1 MTTEN
6 YQKIVALLKDS
17 MNPQETM
24 NQLKA
29 GGVAKLMSW
38 GARDYTNF
46 QNKGLLF
53 KVSGF
58 KHKGYVLITL
68 DYNDTYTV
76 YLMNNRC
83 EIKETLEMVYCDE
96 LTDRIDR
103 HVEKTE
109 NYEADVKKE
118 YGWK

>member
-1 MTTEN
+1 MTSEN
-6 YQKIVALLKDS
+6 YQKIVALLKDNL
-17 MNPQETM
+17 NPKETM

-29 GGVAKLMSW
+29 GGIIKLMSW
-38 GARDYTNF
+38 AARDYTNF
-46 QNKGLLF
+46 RNKGLLF

-68 DYNDTYTV
+68 DFDDTYTV
-76 YLMNNRC
+76 YLLDYHC

-103 HVEKTE
+103 HVEKGE
-109 NYEADVKKE
+109 NYEETVKKE
-118 YGWK
+118 YGLK

>member
-1 MTTEN
+1 MTSDN
-6 YQKIVALLKDS
+6 VKKIEKLLKDFL
-17 MNPQETM
+17 NPQETL

-29 GGVAKLMSW
+29 GGVEKLMSW
-38 GARDYTNF
+38 AARDYVNF
-46 QNKGLLF
+46 QGKGLLF

-68 DYNDTYTV
+68 DFNDTYTV
-76 YLMNNRC
+76 YLLNNRC

-96 LTDRIDR
+96 LTDRIDSY
-103 HVEKTE
+103 VEKTD
-109 NYEADVKKE
+109 NYEETVKKE

>member
-1 MTTEN
+1 MTSEN
-6 YQKIVALLKDS
+6 VKKIESLLKDVL
-17 MNPQETM
+17 NAQETLL
-24 NQLKA
+24 QLRA
-29 GGVAKLMSW
+29 GGVSILMSW
-38 GARDYTNF
+38 GARDYVNF
-46 QNKGLLF
+46 QGKGLLF

-76 YLMNNRC
+76 YLLDYKC

-96 LTDRIDR
+96 LTDRIDSY
-103 HVEKTE
+103 VEKTD
-109 NYEADVKKE
+109 NYEATVKKE